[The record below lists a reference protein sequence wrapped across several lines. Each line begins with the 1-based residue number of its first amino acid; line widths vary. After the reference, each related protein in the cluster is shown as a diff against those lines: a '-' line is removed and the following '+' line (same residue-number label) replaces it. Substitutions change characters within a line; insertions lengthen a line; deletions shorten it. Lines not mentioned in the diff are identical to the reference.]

1 MIYTTLNKLKL
12 HTPCSTSKETLL
24 KHLGKTVG
32 DDDPLSM
39 ELILDVLGIQD
50 AIWCTRAFPEHHK
63 TWALFIITGVKDS
76 SQLMT
81 DPRSIEALTIAE
93 QFLNGEATK
102 NQLEAAVDDA
112 ADAAFAVNAAAYA
125 NYAAYYAV
133 YYAAA
138 YANYAVNAANAAYIA
153 YAANAAYIAYATV
166 GYAVNAAIKKQQT
179 IEFRALLQ
187 TL

>member
-1 MIYTTLNKLKL
+1 MIYTTLNKLAL
-12 HTPCSTSKETLL
+12 HHRSSTSKETLL

-63 TWALFIITGVKDS
+63 TWALFIIACVKDR

-81 DPRSIEALTIAE
+81 DPRSIKALDIAE
-93 QFLNGEATK
+93 QFLNGEATQ

-112 ADAAFAVNAAAYA
+112 SDAAFAVNAAAYA
-125 NYAAYYAV
+125 NYAAYD
-133 YYAAA
+133 AAA
-138 YANYAVNAANAAYIA
+138 YAANANAANANAANAAYAA
-153 YAANAAYIAYATV
+153 YAANAAIT
-166 GYAVNAAIKKQQT
+166 KQQT
-179 IEFRALLQ
+179 IKFRTLLQ
-187 TL
+187 TLS